1 MVRQIAQIG
10 EFEIS
15 RHEEREALEEVT
27 GGARPRCPEVHA
39 IATQDLITNAAIS
52 AFSQTTLVDTI
63 TLTDSVAAVAAT
75 SGTLADR
82 MRVLTFSQLI
92 TDTIKRLHHPLDG
105 SQ

>member
-1 MVRQIAQIG
+1 MPRSACHRNAG
-10 EFEIS
+10 S
-15 RHEEREALEEVT
+15 DHEC
-27 GGARPRCPEVHA
+27 G
-39 IATQDLITNAAIS
+39 DLGLFT
-52 AFSQTTLVDTI
+52 QTTLVDTI